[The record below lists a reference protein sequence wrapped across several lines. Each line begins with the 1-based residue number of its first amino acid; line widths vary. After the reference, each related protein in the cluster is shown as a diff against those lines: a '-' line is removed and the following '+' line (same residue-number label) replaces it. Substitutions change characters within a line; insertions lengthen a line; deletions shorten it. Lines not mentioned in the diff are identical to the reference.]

1 MADTDVNSIGSIL
14 RSERLRRGKALDVV
28 AAETKI
34 SRAILEAIE
43 SDRFDSLP
51 GGAYRRGFVRQY
63 ARALGLDEEEAVTTF
78 QREHLEIPV
87 ALPAVPPARPM
98 RHLWGMVSPLLAAL
112 AIVGFYKV
120 AETEH
125 PVRKHSALDQAPRPV
140 TQPPLQTSPEPA
152 KTTVPETK
160 VPESAAGAPVHA
172 VFTTMTEPVWVSV
185 KCDGKPTFT
194 GTLSEAESKIFE
206 ASAAVTVLIGNAGG
220 LRITLNGQPL
230 GPIGGHGE
238 IQFLELTSKGTHR
251 LPRSQSLPAPSD
263 SGPAT

>member
-1 MADTDVNSIGSIL
+1 MADTDANSIGSIL
-14 RSERLRRGKALDVV
+14 RSERLRRGKTLDVI

-34 SRAILEAIE
+34 CRAILEAIE
-43 SDRFDSLP
+43 NDRFDSLP

-63 ARALGLDEEEAVTTF
+63 ARALGLDEEEAVGAF

-87 ALPAVPPARPM
+87 ALPAVPPPRPM
-98 RHLWGMVSPLLAAL
+98 RHLWGVVYPLLAAL

-120 AETEH
+120 AETER
-125 PVRKHSALDQAPRPV
+125 PERKHSAIDQAPRPV
-140 TQPPLQTSPEPA
+140 TQPPPEPA
-152 KTTVPETK
+152 KPGVPETA
-160 VPESAAGAPVHA
+160 VPESASAAPVHA

-185 KCDGKPTFT
+185 RCDGKPTFT

-220 LRITLNGQPL
+220 LRITLNGQPV

-251 LPRSQSLPAPSD
+251 LPRNQSPPAPSD

>member
-1 MADTDVNSIGSIL
+1 MADTDANSIGGTL
-14 RSERLRRGKALDVV
+14 RSERLRRGKDLDVI

-34 SRAILEAIE
+34 CRAILEAIE
-43 SDRFDSLP
+43 NDRFESLP

-87 ALPAVPPARPM
+87 ALPAVPPPRPM
-98 RHLWGMVSPLLAAL
+98 RHVWGVVYPLLAAL

-120 AETEH
+120 AETER
-125 PVRKHSALDQAPRPV
+125 PERKHSAIDQAPRPV
-140 TQPPLQTSPEPA
+140 TQPPPEPA
-152 KTTVPETK
+152 KPRVPETA
-160 VPESAAGAPVHA
+160 VPESASAAPVRA
-172 VFTTMTEPVWVSV
+172 VFTMTDPVWVSV
-185 KCDGKPTFT
+185 RCDGKPTFT

-220 LRITLNGQPL
+220 LRITLNGQPV

-251 LPRSQSLPAPSD
+251 LPHSQRLPEPSD